1 LSYLLVFAFGERY
14 RSPMPRRPAAH
25 RRAGPAADAGP
36 VHDSV
41 DRIVAEWGAERPD
54 LAVDPVE
61 VLTRLGRVSTR
72 VDEELAAV
80 FAQYDLSAADFTVI
94 AALRRAGAPFTL
106 PQSVLMA
113 RLRLTSGTV
122 SVRLGRLEGKGV
134 VTRAPSSDDGRGV
147 TVTLTD
153 KGAQLFDRV
162 APVHL
167 ANEDVLLSALN
178 PDERHRLAG
187 LLRKLLV
194 AFEHERSAS
203 PLGFAVAPAHVA
215 RRARAAVGLSD
226 QAGLLVQDVDDGSPA
241 GQAGLLA
248 GDLLVRLDGDPTPLL
263 SCVDLA
269 AATAAALA
277 DDRPV
282 VLRVLRGEEPRT
294 ATIPPRRTRQADA
307 HR

>member
-1 LSYLLVFAFGERY
+1 
-14 RSPMPRRPAAH
+14 MPRRSAAL
-25 RRAGPAADAGP
+25 RAGLAADAGH
-36 VHDSV
+36 VQDSV
-41 DRIVAEWGAERPD
+41 DRIVAEWSSERPD
-54 LAVDPVE
+54 LAVGPVE

-106 PQSVLMA
+106 PQSVLMG

-122 SVRLGRLEGKGV
+122 SVRLGRLEGKGM
-134 VTRAPSSDDGRGV
+134 VTRVPSTDDARGV
-147 TVTLTD
+147 LVTLTD

-167 ANEDVLLSALN
+167 ANEDILLSALN
-178 PDERHRLAG
+178 PDERRRLAA

-194 AFEHERSAS
+194 AFEHERSTS
-203 PLGFAVAPAHVA
+203 PLGFTVAPAHTA
-215 RRARAAVGLSD
+215 RRARRAVGLSD
-226 QAGLLVQDVDDGSPA
+226 QAGLLVDDVDDGSPA

-248 GDLLVRLDGDPTPLL
+248 GDLLVRLDGHTTPLL

-269 AATAAALA
+269 AATAAPFA
-277 DDRPV
+277 DDQPL
-282 VLRVLRGEEPRT
+282 VLHVLRGEEQRV
-294 ATIPPRRTRQADA
+294 ATIQPRRKSPDSDR
-307 HR
+307 HHVLPGS